1 VTPNHAYAWIESQP
15 DHAYAWWI
23 SHPRICMENTL
34 LAANTRP
41 AHRRE
46 IPRLC
51 VESSLKSHSR
61 VTPDHAYAWWI
72 SHPRYAW
79 KTLWQQA
86 QDPRIGVKFHAYA
99 WKAHSSHIPG
109 SVIHAYAWK
118 TRESPRICVESSFR
132 SQITPSPA
140 QTRTKGH
147 QNMIAQH
154 HSRLIPDFTT

>member
-1 VTPNHAYAWIESQP
+1 MRGQSHTRPRLCVDRVTTR
-15 DHAYAWWI
+15 
-23 SHPRICMENTL
+23 PRICMENTL

-41 AHRRE
+41 THRHE
-46 IPRLC
+46 IPRIC

-61 VTPDHAYAWWI
+61 VTPDNAYAWWI
-72 SHPRYAW
+72 SHPRYVW

-86 QDPRIGVKFHAYA
+86 QDPRHAYA

-109 SVIHAYAWK
+109 LVIHAYAWK
-118 TRESPRICVESSFR
+118 TRESPRICMESSFR

-140 QTRTKGH
+140 QTRPKGH